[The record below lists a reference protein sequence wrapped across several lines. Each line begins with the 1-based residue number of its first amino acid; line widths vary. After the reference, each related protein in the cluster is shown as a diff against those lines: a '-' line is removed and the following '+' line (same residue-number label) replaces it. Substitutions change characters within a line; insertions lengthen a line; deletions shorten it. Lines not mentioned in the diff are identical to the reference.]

1 MARKVLL
8 VDDEQDFL
16 KLMSKLITSWGY
28 EVVAA
33 SGGQEALEMCVNQR
47 PDVLILDYLM
57 PDINGVELLR
67 KMRSSGIRAPAII
80 FTANPTIKAMEESKR
95 LSITAFIP
103 KISPYVDIEEDLK
116 MALGLLCR

>member
-16 KLMSKLITSWGY
+16 TLMSKLIISWGY
-28 EVVAA
+28 DVVTA
-33 SGGQEALEMCVNQR
+33 SNGQEALELSSHDR

-67 KMRSSGIRAPAII
+67 EMRKAGTRVPAII
-80 FTANPTIKAMEESKR
+80 FTANPMIKAMEESEE
-95 LSITAFIP
+95 LSIAAFIP
-103 KISPYVDIEEDLK
+103 KISPYVDTQEDLK
-116 MALGLLCR
+116 MTLGLLCR